1 MFSQEGMGFKMGV
14 SLDELLPRGGEMWGA
29 EDQCSSDQEYRKEK
43 RGITGELC
51 VSLGRLWRGH
61 GGAG

>member
-1 MFSQEGMGFKMGV
+1 
-14 SLDELLPRGGEMWGA
+14 MWGA

-51 VSLGRLWRGH
+51 VSLGRLWRGR